1 MFKKLFFLPVF
12 FAIYFISIASSYSQS
27 NETYINL
34 FISKDKTIYLET
46 EKIGFDEVES
56 KVSEIIR
63 KMPFKLDRTIVY
75 RIFGDENLKLGYIM
89 DVNNKM
95 LAAYDD
101 NVRTNRYLLN
111 TVQLNIDGQNWFQ
124 SIEMKNLKKVN

>member
-1 MFKKLFFLPVF
+1 MFKKLFLLPVF
-12 FAIYFISIASSYSQS
+12 FAIYFISIAPSYSQS

-95 LAAYDD
+95 LAAYDE
-101 NVRTNRYLLN
+101 NVRTNRFLLN
-111 TVQLNIDGQNWFQ
+111 TVQLNIDGKNWFQ

>member
-1 MFKKLFFLPVF
+1 MFKKLFLLPVF
-12 FAIYFISIASSYSQS
+12 FAIYFLSIAPSYSQS

-34 FISKDKTIYLET
+34 FISKDKTIYLEN

-63 KMPFKLDRTIVY
+63 KMPFKLDQTIVY
-75 RIFGDENLKLGYIM
+75 RIFGDENLKLGYIL
-89 DVNNKM
+89 DVNNNM

-111 TVQLNIDGQNWFQ
+111 TVQLNIDGKNWFQ